1 MAKVVLWGSLSR
13 LADGQK
19 EFDIDARNIDQMLT
33 ALGEAAPKLQ
43 PILSKGVTVSVDGTL
58 YRLDKFQ
65 AIQPDSEVFVLP
77 KMAGG

>member
-19 EFDIDARNIDQMLT
+19 EFDIDAPNIDRMLT
-33 ALGEAAPKLQ
+33 ALGEAAPKLR
-43 PILSKGVTVSVDGTL
+43 PVLKKGVTVSIDGTL
-58 YRLDKFQ
+58 YRLNRFQ
-65 AIQPDSEVFVLP
+65 EIAPDSEVFILP